1 MGRIFAKTITGEKHH
16 GETTQNNTQG
26 AGRAHARTKRA
37 KAFKRGGLV
46 RGFHSRKRRSRFRSA
61 RMLDNVEE
69 LLEAIAA
76 PCVLALFGGLARA
89 CRFGIKS
96 WRQFMSSVVVSAFTG
111 VVVHL
116 LIQETTLSTS
126 VQAAIMATS
135 GYSGGAILDA
145 VQARI
150 IKAVHHLPGPGAD
163 CDDSDAIL
171 NGKDQEQDAR
181 QH

>member
-1 MGRIFAKTITGEKHH
+1 
-16 GETTQNNTQG
+16 
-26 AGRAHARTKRA
+26 
-37 KAFKRGGLV
+37 
-46 RGFHSRKRRSRFRSA
+46 
-61 RMLDNVEE
+61 MLDNVEE

-76 PCVLALFGGLARA
+76 PAVLALFGGLARA
-89 CRFGIKS
+89 CRFGVKS
-96 WRQFMSSVVVSAFTG
+96 WRQFANSVIVSAFTG

-126 VQAAIMATS
+126 VQAAIVATS

-163 CDDSDAIL
+163 CDDSHPSRDG
-171 NGKDQEQDAR
+171 NDRERDAR
-181 QH
+181 PCPDPPPGTHASARPPAKADQPLP